1 MTSWKAAVA
10 VAALLANPN
19 EEVAPNSPTSLV
31 RPASLPPA
39 PLDAALEREL
49 PPAAAPSDPVVEPT
63 RTPLAVSGGPRGVAS
78 RLGKPP
84 TEDSAS
90 PEKPPIGRQLT
101 WWTTTGVGL
110 AAVLSV
116 IWVGGRLIR
125 RVVPGAV
132 VGDAAGPIHLLHR
145 TFLTPKHA
153 ACLVKCG
160 DRILVVGLAGERMTT
175 LAEIHD
181 PQEIDHIRGQ
191 LMQIAPRAATRAFR
205 EVLNQSKFDATTPPP
220 NDAPKPSEPQRG
232 FAGARP
238 ARSAEPP
245 NPANFAQQLAALR
258 ERISEW
264 KSKAKPT

>member
-1 MTSWKAAVA
+1 MTWCKAAVA

-19 EEVAPNSPTSLV
+19 DEVAPNSPTSLV
-31 RPASLPPA
+31 RPASIPPA
-39 PLDAALEREL
+39 LDAAPKNQI
-49 PPAAAPSDPVVEPT
+49 PPAAAPSDPVAEPA
-63 RTPLAVSGGPRGVAS
+63 RKPLAVSGTPRGVAS
-78 RLGKPP
+78 RLGKNPGA
-84 TEDSAS
+84 EAASA
-90 PEKPPIGRQLT
+90 EKPPIGRQLT

-110 AAVLSV
+110 AAVLAV

-160 DRILVVGLAGERMTT
+160 DRILVVGLAGDRMTT

-181 PQEIDHIRGQ
+181 PQEIDYIRGQ
-191 LMQIAPRAATRAFR
+191 LMQVAPRAATRAFR
-205 EVLNQSKFDATTPPP
+205 EVLSQSKFDATTPPP
-220 NDAPKPSEPQRG
+220 NDASRSGEPPRTV
-232 FAGARP
+232 AGARP
-238 ARSAEPP
+238 DRSAAPP
-245 NPANFAQQLAALR
+245 NSANFAQQLAALR

-264 KSKAKPT
+264 KSRTKPT